1 MLKRITINRIDP
13 LSAGIVLGCFGVAVG
28 LLAGPVLGLAM
39 MIDDGDV
46 WIRSLG
52 GLRLVLGGV
61 VLILAPVFYG
71 MVGFMTGLL
80 MAVVHN
86 TVVKFFGGLVL
97 EVEDDSEDDED

>member
-1 MLKRITINRIDP
+1 MLKRLTINRIDP

-28 LLAGPVLGLAM
+28 LLVGPVLGLAM
-39 MIDDGDV
+39 MIDDGDR
-46 WIRSLG
+46 WIQSLG

-61 VLILAPVFYG
+61 ILILAPVFYG
-71 MVGFMTGLL
+71 VVGFMTGLL